1 MAGVSRLQY
10 STEARLVRVMCSG
23 RVDLEFVLR
32 AFSNGMD
39 GVFIGGCRLNECNY
53 ITHGNYHAL
62 NMVLLCRKIMEHI
75 GLNPERLRIEF
86 MSSAEGILFAEVMS
100 EFGNKV
106 KELGPLGKVE
116 GIDQNELKSK
126 LAEIT
131 KLVPYIKLVKNEKL
145 ASRLENPE
153 EYDKLF
159 TKDEIDKLF
168 SEVISYYI
176 DPEKCQA
183 CMTCA
188 KRCPVEAIISAKNQ
202 IHVIDQEKCIK
213 CGTCFEVCPPKFGA
227 VTDTPDAAVQ
237 VSDPGDNPDEVASWA
252 SRPIGIQAQVDDAPD
267 ALVITIP
274 PMRFVH
280 VLRTRKNMT
289 NFSPKT
295 K

>member
-10 STEARLVRVMCSG
+10 TTETRLVRVMCSG

-75 GLNPERLRIEF
+75 GLNPGRLRIEF

-100 EFGNKV
+100 EFGNEVNK
-106 KELGPLGKVE
+106 LGPLGKAE
-116 GIDQNELKSK
+116 GIDPNELKSK
-126 LAEIT
+126 LAEIR
-131 KLVPYIKLVKNEKL
+131 KLVPYIKLVKKEKL

-159 TKDEIDKLF
+159 TKDEIDSLF

-183 CMTCA
+183 CMICA
-188 KRCPVEAIISAKNQ
+188 KRCPVEAIIGGKNL

-213 CGTCFEVCPPKFGA
+213 CGTCFEVCPPRFGA
-227 VTDTPDAAVQ
+227 VTKISGTPV
-237 VSDPGDNPDEVASWA
+237 PP
-252 SRPIGIQAQVDDAPD
+252 PIPEEKR
-267 ALVITIP
+267 TI
-274 PMRFVH
+274 V
-280 VLRTRKNMT
+280 RK
-289 NFSPKT
+289 SKE

>member
-10 STEARLVRVMCSG
+10 TTETRLIRVMCSG

-86 MSSAEGILFAEVMS
+86 MSSAEGNRFAEVMG

-106 KELGPLGKVE
+106 NKLGPLGKAE
-116 GIDQNELKSK
+116 GIEQNELKSK
-126 LAEIT
+126 LAEIR
-131 KLVPYIKLVKNEKL
+131 KLIPYIKLVKNEKL

-153 EYDKLF
+153 EYDRLF

-188 KRCPVEAIISAKNQ
+188 KRCPVEAIVGGKNL

-213 CGTCFEVCPPKFGA
+213 CGTCLEVCPPKFSA
-227 VTDTPDAAVQ
+227 VTKISGEPV
-237 VSDPGDNPDEVASWA
+237 PPPLPEEK
-252 SRPIGIQAQVDDAPD
+252 R
-267 ALVITIP
+267 TI
-274 PMRFVH
+274 V
-280 VLRTRKNMT
+280 RKSKEKKEN
-289 NFSPKT
+289 
-295 K
+295 

>member
-1 MAGVSRLQY
+1 
-10 STEARLVRVMCSG
+10 MCSG

-39 GVFIGGCRLNECNY
+39 VVLIGGCRLNECNY

-75 GLNPERLRIEF
+75 GLNPERLKIEF

-106 KELGPLGKVE
+106 KELGPLGKGE

-159 TKDEIDKLF
+159 TKDEIDRLF

-176 DPEKCQA
+176 DPEKCEA
-183 CMTCA
+183 CMSGA
-188 KRCPVEAIISAKNQ
+188 KRCPVEAIAGGKNL

-213 CGTCFEVCPPKFGA
+213 CGTCFEVCPPKFCA
-227 VTDTPDAAVQ
+227 VTKISGAPV
-237 VSDPGDNPDEVASWA
+237 PP
-252 SRPIGIQAQVDDAPD
+252 PIPEEKR
-267 ALVITIP
+267 TI
-274 PMRFVH
+274 V
-280 VLRTRKNMT
+280 RKSKEKKEN
-289 NFSPKT
+289 
-295 K
+295 